1 MTTST
6 LRSALL
12 WLLPAMAVCGLNATT
27 STVCQDQSAP
37 EVQESKKEKAIQVHY
52 LEIVTPDV
60 DAMCGTLE
68 KLHGV
73 KFSKP
78 EAELG
83 NARTAALDG
92 GGLIGVRAPM
102 REDEEPVV
110 RPYLLVDDIE
120 SAVEAAR
127 AAGSA
132 QQSSVPVDVNN
143 EKKLINF
150 SFIKLLLI
158 LLERRGRAALRS

>member
-12 WLLPAMAVCGLNATT
+12 WLLPAMAVCGLNATE

-73 KFSKP
+73 KFSNP
-78 EAELG
+78 VAEFG
-83 NARTAALDG
+83 NARTAALEG

-110 RPYLLVDDIE
+110 RPYVLVDDIE

-127 AAGSA
+127 AAGGEIA
-132 QQSSVPVDVNN
+132 MPPM
-143 EKKLINF
+143 EIPK
-150 SFIKLLLI
+150 
-158 LLERRGRAALRS
+158 RGKFAIYIHGGIQHGLWQI

>member
-12 WLLPAMAVCGLNATT
+12 SLLPAMAVCGLDATE
-27 STVCQDQSAP
+27 STLCQDPSAP
-37 EVQESKKEKAIQVHY
+37 EEQESKKEKSMQLYY

-68 KLHGV
+68 KLHGAE
-73 KFSKP
+73 FSKP
-78 EAELG
+78 AAELG

-92 GGLIGVRAPM
+92 GALIGVRAPM
-102 REDEEPVV
+102 RADEEPLV
-110 RPYLLVDDIE
+110 RPYLLVDDIQ

-127 AAGSA
+127 AAGGEIA
-132 QQSSVPVDVNN
+132 MPPTEIPERGKFAIYIQGGIQHGLWQS
-143 EKKLINF
+143 
-150 SFIKLLLI
+150 
-158 LLERRGRAALRS
+158 

>member
-1 MTTST
+1 MTNST

-12 WLLPAMAVCGLNATT
+12 WLLPAMAVCTLSTT
-27 STVCQDQSAP
+27 EPMVCQDQSAP
-37 EVQESKKEKAIQVHY
+37 EVQGSKKEKAIQVQY

-73 KFSKP
+73 KFSNP
-78 EAELG
+78 VAEFG
-83 NARTAALDG
+83 NARTAALEG

-110 RPYLLVDDIE
+110 RPYVLVDDIE
-120 SAVEAAR
+120 SAVEAAK
-127 AAGSA
+127 AAGGEIA
-132 QQSSVPVDVNN
+132 MPPT
-143 EKKLINF
+143 EIPK
-150 SFIKLLLI
+150 
-158 LLERRGRAALRS
+158 RGKFAIYIHGGIQHGLWQI

>member
-12 WLLPAMAVCGLNATT
+12 WLLPALAVCTLSTT
-27 STVCQDQSAP
+27 EPMVCQDQSAP
-37 EVQESKKEKAIQVHY
+37 EVQGSKEEKAIQVLY

-68 KLHGV
+68 TLHGV
-73 KFSKP
+73 NFSNP

-83 NARTAALDG
+83 NARTAALEG

-110 RPYLLVDDIE
+110 RPYVLVDDIE
-120 SAVEAAR
+120 SAVEAAK
-127 AAGSA
+127 AAGGEIA
-132 QQSSVPVDVNN
+132 MPPT
-143 EKKLINF
+143 EIPK
-150 SFIKLLLI
+150 
-158 LLERRGRAALRS
+158 RGKFAIYIHGGIQHGLWQI

>member
-12 WLLPAMAVCGLNATT
+12 WLLPAMAVCTLGTT
-27 STVCQDQSAP
+27 EPMVCRDRSAP
-37 EVQESKKEKAIQVHY
+37 EVQGTKREKAMQVQY

-73 KFSKP
+73 RFGSP
-78 EAELG
+78 EADFG
-83 NARTAALDG
+83 NARTAALEG

-102 REDEEPVV
+102 RADEEPVV
-110 RPYLLVDDIE
+110 RPYVLIDDIE

-127 AAGSA
+127 AAGA
-132 QQSSVPVDVNN
+132 EIAMPPT
-143 EKKLINF
+143 EIPK
-150 SFIKLLLI
+150 
-158 LLERRGRAALRS
+158 RGKFAIYIHGGIQHGLWQI